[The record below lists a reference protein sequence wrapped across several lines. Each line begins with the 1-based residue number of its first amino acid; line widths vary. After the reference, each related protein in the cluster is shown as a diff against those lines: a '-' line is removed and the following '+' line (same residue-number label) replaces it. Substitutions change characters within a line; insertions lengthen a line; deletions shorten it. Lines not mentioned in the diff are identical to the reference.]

1 MTLQMKDEFS
11 MQSPEYTRIL
21 LNKAAQDKFALEVL
35 TQDDHSAREIIGF
48 HAQQAIEKLLKA
60 VLNFNNI
67 RFRRTHDLVELIDLL
82 NANDITCP
90 DFIED
95 SRKLNPFATLFRY
108 DELLEDDDRL
118 FEPEW
123 ALQCVRDAT
132 AWAEGV
138 ILSNQ

>member
-1 MTLQMKDEFS
+1 MTLQMKDGFS

-35 TQDDHSAREIIGF
+35 AQDDNSAREIIGF

-95 SRKLNPFATLFRY
+95 SRRLNPFATLFRY
-108 DELLEDDDRL
+108 DELLEDDDSL